1 HPVEGGDRAAADQT
15 HLIQLATG
23 EIGDRT
29 GSSGGVL
36 GGGAVDGLVMD
47 HRQLVIGAEMDIAFE
62 DVGTVCDSAMER
74 GEGVLRFDQR
84 CDAVPDDLRVHEPRT
99 SSRSSRL
106 SSRFACMV
114 SASSSSIG
122 LTSALSPYTV
132 LKRVL
137 ISLMFSLSQLVRSA
151 VFACSS
157 WARATPAFGFSSTRS
172 VTMSVSRGALT
183 IETSP

>member
-1 HPVEGGDRAAADQT
+1 
-15 HLIQLATG
+15 

-74 GEGVLRFDQR
+74 GEGVLRLDQR
-84 CDAVPDDLRVHEPRT
+84 CAAVPDDLRVHGRSA

-106 SSRFACMV
+106 SSSFACLV
-114 SASSSSIG
+114 PARSSSIV
-122 LTSALSPYTV
+122 LSSALSP
-132 LKRVL
+132 
-137 ISLMFSLSQLVRSA
+137 
-151 VFACSS
+151 
-157 WARATPAFGFSSTRS
+157 
-172 VTMSVSRGALT
+172 
-183 IETSP
+183 